1 MMIDLIYAILL
12 VLATIKGFQRGLIV
26 GLFSFVALV
35 VGLAAALKLSA
46 IVAGYLSDS
55 VKISAEWLPFISFL
69 AVFIGVVLL
78 IRLGAKAI
86 ESAIEVVM
94 LGWLNRIGGIL
105 LYIAMYTLVYS
116 VLLFY
121 AGKMDMIQTEAI
133 ERSLTYSWIEPLG
146 PKVIGAI
153 GSIIPWFKDLFGELT
168 AFFETNI
175 SRRRADK
182 ASNRMFFHV
191 FTHIKAHERNS

>member
-1 MMIDLIYAILL
+1 MMIDLIYALLL

-35 VGLAAALKLSA
+35 VGLAAALKLSTV
-46 IVAGYLSDS
+46 VAGYLADS
-55 VKISAEWLPFISFL
+55 VNISVEWLPFVAFMV
-69 AVFIGVVLL
+69 VFIGVVLL

-86 ESAIEVVM
+86 ESAVEVVM
-94 LGWLNRIGGIL
+94 MGWLNRLGGIL

-121 AGKMDMIQTEAI
+121 AGKMGFIQVETI
-133 ERSLTYSWIEPLG
+133 EKSMTFSWIEPLG

-153 GSIIPWFKDLFGELT
+153 GQLIPWFKDLFGELT
-168 AFFETNI
+168 AFFEKLSHELP
-175 SRRRADK
+175 SR
-182 ASNRMFFHV
+182 
-191 FTHIKAHERNS
+191 

>member
-35 VGLAAALKLSA
+35 VGLAAALKLST
-46 IVAGYLSDS
+46 IVAGYLGDT
-55 VKISAEWLPFISFL
+55 VNISAEWLPFISFL

-121 AGKMDMIQTEAI
+121 AGKMDLIQSETI
-133 ERSLTYSWIEPLG
+133 EKSVTYTWIEPLG

-168 AFFETNI
+168 AFFEKL
-175 SRRRADK
+175 S
-182 ASNRMFFHV
+182 
-191 FTHIKAHERNS
+191 HELPAR

>member
-1 MMIDLIYAILL
+1 MMIDLIYALLL

-35 VGLAAALKLSA
+35 VGLAAALKLSTV
-46 IVAGYLSDS
+46 VAGYLSDS
-55 VKISAEWLPFISFL
+55 VNISAQWLPFVAFL
-69 AVFIGVVLL
+69 VVFIGVVLL

-86 ESAIEVVM
+86 ESAVEVVM
-94 LGWLNRIGGIL
+94 LGWLNRLGGIV

-121 AGKMDMIQTEAI
+121 AGKMEFIHAETI
-133 ERSLTYSWIEPLG
+133 EKSMTFPWIGPLG

-153 GSIIPWFKDLFGELT
+153 GQLIPWFKDLFGELT
-168 AFFETNI
+168 AFFEKVAKDLPP
-175 SRRRADK
+175 R
-182 ASNRMFFHV
+182 
-191 FTHIKAHERNS
+191 

>member
-1 MMIDLIYAILL
+1 MIIDLIYALLL

-35 VGLAAALKLSA
+35 VGLAAALKLSTV
-46 IVAGYLSDS
+46 VAGYLADS
-55 VKISAEWLPFISFL
+55 VNISAQWLPFVAFL
-69 AVFIGVVLL
+69 VVFIGVVLL

-86 ESAIEVVM
+86 ESAVEVVM
-94 LGWLNRIGGIL
+94 LGWLNRLGGIL

-121 AGKMDMIQTEAI
+121 AGKMGFIQTETI
-133 ERSLTYSWIEPLG
+133 EKSMSFSWIEPLG

-153 GSIIPWFKDLFGELT
+153 GQLIPWFKDLFGELT
-168 AFFETNI
+168 AFFEKVAQDLPP
-175 SRRRADK
+175 R
-182 ASNRMFFHV
+182 
-191 FTHIKAHERNS
+191 

>member
-1 MMIDLIYAILL
+1 MIIDLIYALLL

-35 VGLAAALKLSA
+35 VGLAAALKLSTV
-46 IVAGYLSDS
+46 VAGYLADS
-55 VKISAEWLPFISFL
+55 VNISAQWLPFIAFL
-69 AVFIGVVLL
+69 VVFIGVVLL

-86 ESAIEVVM
+86 ESAVEVVM
-94 LGWLNRIGGIL
+94 LGWLNRLGGIL

-121 AGKMDMIQTEAI
+121 AGKMGLIQEATI
-133 ERSLTYSWIEPLG
+133 EKSMTFYWIEPLG
-146 PKVIGAI
+146 PQVIGAI

-168 AFFETNI
+168 AFF
-175 SRRRADK
+175 DK
-182 ASNRMFFHV
+182 V
-191 FTHIKAHERNS
+191 AHALPPR